1 MTSPI
6 HQRTLKNLIHA
17 AGIGLHSGE
26 RSVMTLRPADPDT
39 GIVFVRTDLSP
50 SVEIS
55 ANVENVGDTLFATTL
70 VKGEHSIATVEH
82 LMSALSGL
90 GVDNVRIE
98 VSAAELPIMDGS
110 SSPFVFLLQS
120 AGLAEQSA
128 LRRFLRI
135 RRTVGIREDDVA
147 ASLSPFDGFR
157 LDYTLVYD
165 HPVLRCHTAQAR
177 VEFSPTTYV
186 REVARA
192 RTFGFLTDYE
202 RLRSMNLARGGSLNN
217 AVVIDDSSILNEEGL
232 RLEDEFVKHKILDAI
247 GDLYLVGAP
256 IIGAFQGIKSGH
268 RINNRLLRKLFAHPD
283 TWEWVTFEDA
293 RDLPERFLDKNG
305 VAD

>member
-6 HQRTLKNLIHA
+6 RQKTLKNLIRA

-26 RSVMTLRPADPDT
+26 RAVMTLRPADPDT
-39 GIVFVRTDLSP
+39 GVVFVRTDLSP
-50 SVEIS
+50 NVEIA
-55 ANVENVGDTLFATTL
+55 ANVQNVGDTLLATTL
-70 VKGEHSIATVEH
+70 VKGETTIATVEH
-82 LMSALSGL
+82 LMSALAGV
-90 GVDNVRIE
+90 GVDNVRVE
-98 VSAAELPIMDGS
+98 VNAAELPIMDGS

-120 AGLAEQSA
+120 AGLAEQAA

-135 RRTVGIREDDVA
+135 RRTVSIREDDVA
-147 ASLSPFDGFR
+147 ASLSSHDGFR

-165 HPVLRCHTAQAR
+165 HPVLKCHTAQAR
-177 VEFSPTTYV
+177 VEFSPTVYV

-268 RINNRLLRKLFAHPD
+268 RINNRLLRRLLEHPD
-283 TWEWVTFEDA
+283 AWEWVTFEDA
-293 RDLPERFLDKNG
+293 SALPERFHVRSV
-305 VAD
+305 VAE